1 MAMKRHNTNTQTK
14 FQKGQTF
21 VVSQFLHISSYDDHM
36 TSIQET
42 SKIMR
47 INETFLRHWQTHL
60 SQPGSLCMHPKCSM
74 SRDKRRKS
82 PVKSKRKRT
91 NSISK
96 AVVITCALL
105 SYGKRCSGA
114 FPIGLK
120 CWHPLLHS
128 ETTVDS
134 ATSWKVKEK
143 QGIPGDTTSTTRNIA
158 LLNVHNIENK
168 HTSAMFHLCNDL
180 ISSFTTA
187 SYC

>member
-1 MAMKRHNTNTQTK
+1 MTLKRHNTNTQPK
-14 FQKGQTF
+14 FQKGPTF
-21 VVSQFLHISSYDDHM
+21 VFSQFLHIHSYV

-47 INETFLRHWQTHL
+47 INVTFLRHWQTHL

-82 PVKSKRKRT
+82 PVQSKRKRT

-96 AVVITCALL
+96 AVVMTCALL
-105 SYGKRCSGA
+105 SYGKCCSGA

-120 CWHPLLHS
+120 YWYPLLDS

-134 ATSWKVKEK
+134 GATSWKVKEK
-143 QGIPGDTTSTTRNIA
+143 QGIPGDTTSPTRNIA
-158 LLNVHNIENK
+158 LLNVHTIENK
-168 HTSAMFHLCNDL
+168 HTSAMFDLCNDL
-180 ISSFTTA
+180 IGSFTTA